1 MTATPSRPYSPFA
14 RSARPAHPLPVRQ
27 GPPPTGPVPAQR
39 DRAED
44 AGSTQ
49 AHRSGARRSGTQKP
63 GAHQS
68 STSGASG
75 ASAAGPVSSPHGPV
89 PAIPPSEPSTP
100 TTRSSRSSGS
110 FAAARDLLTVVALP
124 VLAALVL
131 PAAFAGGGTRRW
143 FGGRAE
149 GQRAEAQAAKDAAAA
164 AFYEL
169 DTAQRD
175 LRISIETITAV
186 DDSPAAR
193 RAVSDFE
200 ALGRRIDEASQKY
213 ITAVDAHDLDRDE
226 LEASVAARARTELT
240 AAKDELGRVKTELD
254 RFEQGLGPLL
264 GKAETQLAR
273 LAPAVE
279 RARQSLL
286 AASNALDAVRQS
298 GLRADDLAA
307 RLATL
312 GPELTKLNQGAGQHG
327 VPETLERAERVSRE
341 AGAVRA
347 EAERLPERAAEID
360 HRLVSLRTRAQ
371 SLTTRAGQVEP
382 VLSELRRRF
391 SAACWQDLQHVPDA
405 AEENV
410 RQAEAKLKEAR
421 AAREA
426 QRWPDAT
433 ALLATVRAL
442 LNNTDEAVSAAGDRL
457 RRLNAV
463 QKDPQAE
470 IDRTRF
476 AIRDAQ
482 RLAMA
487 GRSTPDPRQARP
499 LDESVARLDR
509 AVATLE
515 GRHPDYWHF
524 LTETEAVRQ
533 TVAGV
538 VSQIREERGGV

>member
-1 MTATPSRPYSPFA
+1 MTATPSQPYSPFVPCA
-14 RSARPAHPLPVRQ
+14 QPARPAQPVRA
-27 GPPPTGPVPAQR
+27 VRPAQP
-39 DRAED
+39 A
-44 AGSTQ
+44 
-49 AHRSGARRSGTQKP
+49 P
-63 GAHQS
+63 G
-68 STSGASG
+68 
-75 ASAAGPVSSPHGPV
+75 VS
-89 PAIPPSEPSTP
+89 
-100 TTRSSRSSGS
+100 R
-110 FAAARDLLTVVALP
+110 AARDVLTLLALP
-124 VLAALVL
+124 LLAALAL

-143 FGGRAE
+143 FGGRSE
-149 GQRAEAQAAKDAAAA
+149 SQRAEAQAAKDAAAA

-193 RAVSDFE
+193 RVVSDFE

-213 ITAVDAHDLDRDE
+213 ITAVDAHDLDRVE

-240 AAKDELGRVKTELD
+240 AAKDELGRVKQDLD
-254 RFEQGLGPLL
+254 RFERGLAPLL

-279 RARQSLL
+279 RARQALL

-298 GLRADDLAA
+298 GLKADDLAA
-307 RLATL
+307 RLAAL
-312 GPELTKLNQGAGQHG
+312 GPELTRLNQGAGQHG

-347 EAERLPERAAEID
+347 EAERLPERAAETD

-371 SLTTRAGQVEP
+371 ALTTRSGQVEP

-391 SAACWQDLQHVPDA
+391 SAACWQDLQQVPEQTA
-405 AEENV
+405 ENV
-410 RQAEAKLKEAR
+410 RQAELKLKEAQ
-421 AAREA
+421 AARDA

-433 ALLATVRAL
+433 SLLSTVRAL
-442 LNNTDEAVSAAGDRL
+442 LNHTDEAVSAAGDRL

-463 QKDPQAE
+463 QKDPQQE

-482 RLAMA
+482 RLAMS
-487 GRSTPDPRQARP
+487 GRNTPDPRHARP
-499 LDESVARLDR
+499 LDDSVARLDR
-509 AVATLE
+509 AIATLE

-538 VSQIREERGGV
+538 VSQIREERGGPA